1 MTATMSWNEYRTD
14 PNGQLLAWRAI
25 LGAFLT
31 LTGVLMRALASDH
44 MGGAGLALTLGILYL
59 SIALTW
65 VALMYRVPTRPLLA
79 AQLGSDLL
87 VLALLVHF
95 SGGPYSA
102 FPVLF
107 CVPIMLGAVYL
118 GARSALILAGVASAV
133 IGGGH
138 LGLAVGWA
146 AAGAPAE
153 LDYGSGRPVLITFLH
168 VSLFLAVG
176 VASGQLARS
185 LAKRR
190 RIHEQAAQQ
199 IQRTRNE
206 VRNILDHLSSG
217 LITIDRQGSVTRANP
232 PACEILGMSAS
243 DLVGRLLAPAVGTD
257 RCELA
262 ECVLQVAAGG
272 STVNRGEIT
281 IKRAD
286 CEVPLGI
293 TVNYLEDEENEVAGA
308 VAIFTDL
315 TEVRR
320 MQESIR
326 KAERLAGLGQLA
338 ASIAH
343 EIRNPLGSIRG
354 SVEILASELEL
365 VGHQAQLFDLVLK
378 ESGRINTIINDFL
391 TFSRMRSP
399 APRRV
404 ECDQFLTEVALQIR
418 QHVTNHGGSV
428 ILEHE
433 AESTD
438 LAVSA
443 DPEQLVQVIL
453 NLALNACEAMQ
464 YAGRLTIDARA
475 SDNGRWCEFRVT
487 DTGPGIDAETSEEV
501 FTPFFT
507 TKTGGTGLGL
517 PMVARIV
524 DSHGGTVEID
534 NAPDGGARFTVRL
547 PFAAAE
553 TMAEAPG
560 IDAMVDE
567 ALAPATEQTQPV

>member
-1 MTATMSWNEYRTD
+1 VTATMSWNEYRTD

-44 MGGAGLALTLGILYL
+44 MGGAGLTLTLGILYL

-272 STVNRGEIT
+272 PTVNRGEIT

-464 YAGRLTIDARA
+464 YAGRLTIDART

-547 PFAAAE
+547 PLAAAE
-553 TMAEAPG
+553 TMAETPG
-560 IDAMVDE
+560 IDAMIDE